1 MAQKVSTYMSN
12 FLNRVFTNVY
22 LILVLQLVS
31 LYSTS
36 LSADSNEKLI
46 LPVDLTKLNWYAK
59 QGFAA
64 TDASQDQTIDQTE
77 YKKINNFPIIL
88 NSIYKIPISNDSV
101 KEFTLQC
108 NFQLNLE
115 RIDKGKELAFLFSGI
130 GESWEVYLNG
140 EKIKDEFGLENNQ
153 IVKYKTTRNSIIT
166 IPYDLLREK
175 NNLTIHIAGSAPSSF
190 LAPNSLSGLR
200 FKDGYILDYEK
211 RLQESIQQTTL
222 LLFNAVYIFFGLYHL
237 FFFIRWTEKK
247 YNLYF
252 AIFSI
257 SISIYFLSFSN
268 IAFTKFEDTRS
279 LLFFAYVS
287 QPIAVMSFILFLY
300 DYFYPSRK
308 LSLFI
313 KYAILSNLIIVLAFC
328 IFKINFFH
336 TFLFSW
342 YILIIPQIGYIFYFI
357 INATRK
363 GLKDS
368 VLMASSILV
377 ILLVVIWEIIDTIVF
392 QTGIRFLQFA
402 YFGFILSM
410 VIILA
415 NRFIEINWETRRLNI
430 ELTHE
435 RDSFSKFVPTQFL
448 DMLGKSSAKDI
459 SLGECKLQEMTIL
472 FADIRDFTS
481 LSESMSP
488 EENFRF
494 INSYLKKMSPVIE
507 KNNGFIDKF
516 IGDAIMAIFHLPDE
530 GLKASIEMIE
540 ELQKLN
546 DGRNRA
552 GYRPLRIGIGL
563 NTGML
568 MMGTIGHE
576 DRLSTTVIGD
586 TVNLSARLESL
597 TKEYFTPILVSE
609 FTVSKLQEDNKEYLR
624 EIDSVV
630 VKGKTN
636 SVKIFECF
644 KIDSDDL
651 IEKKIHSR
659 KEFTEAVSFLE
670 SEDYETALEKFLK
683 LKDILIGDVI
693 LSFHIIRCQEM
704 IDSMKKRVKV
714 AS

>member
-1 MAQKVSTYMSN
+1 
-12 FLNRVFTNVY
+12 
-22 LILVLQLVS
+22 
-31 LYSTS
+31 
-36 LSADSNEKLI
+36 
-46 LPVDLTKLNWYAK
+46 
-59 QGFAA
+59 
-64 TDASQDQTIDQTE
+64 
-77 YKKINNFPIIL
+77 
-88 NSIYKIPISNDSV
+88 
-101 KEFTLQC
+101 
-108 NFQLNLE
+108 
-115 RIDKGKELAFLFSGI
+115 
-130 GESWEVYLNG
+130 
-140 EKIKDEFGLENNQ
+140 
-153 IVKYKTTRNSIIT
+153 
-166 IPYDLLREK
+166 
-175 NNLTIHIAGSAPSSF
+175 
-190 LAPNSLSGLR
+190 
-200 FKDGYILDYEK
+200 
-211 RLQESIQQTTL
+211 
-222 LLFNAVYIFFGLYHL
+222 
-237 FFFIRWTEKK
+237 
-247 YNLYF
+247 
-252 AIFSI
+252 
-257 SISIYFLSFSN
+257 
-268 IAFTKFEDTRS
+268 
-279 LLFFAYVS
+279 
-287 QPIAVMSFILFLY
+287 
-300 DYFYPSRK
+300 
-308 LSLFI
+308 
-313 KYAILSNLIIVLAFC
+313 
-328 IFKINFFH
+328 
-336 TFLFSW
+336 
-342 YILIIPQIGYIFYFI
+342 
-357 INATRK
+357 
-363 GLKDS
+363 
-368 VLMASSILV
+368 
-377 ILLVVIWEIIDTIVF
+377 
-392 QTGIRFLQFA
+392 
-402 YFGFILSM
+402 
-410 VIILA
+410 
-415 NRFIEINWETRRLNI
+415 
-430 ELTHE
+430 
-435 RDSFSKFVPTQFL
+435 
-448 DMLGKSSAKDI
+448 
-459 SLGECKLQEMTIL
+459 MTIL

>member
-1 MAQKVSTYMSN
+1 MSN
-12 FLNRVFTNVY
+12 FLNRLFIIPT
-22 LILVLQLVS
+22 LIFFFVTLAIS
-31 LYSTS
+31 N
-36 LSADSNEKLI
+36 LSADANENLI
-46 LPVDLTKLNWYAK
+46 LPVDLTKLNWYVK

-64 TDASQDQTIDQTE
+64 GDVLQDHTINQTE
-77 YKKINNFPIIL
+77 YKEIKNFPIIF
-88 NSIYKIPISNDSV
+88 NSIYKIPIATDSV
-101 KEFTLQC
+101 KEFTLKC
-108 NFQLNLE
+108 NFQLNME

-130 GESWEVYLNG
+130 GESWEIYLNG
-140 EKIKDEFGLENNQ
+140 EKIKDEFKIVNNQ

-166 IPYDLLREK
+166 IPYDLLKEN
-175 NNLTIHIAGSAPSSF
+175 NNLTIHTAGFPPTSF

-300 DYFYPSRK
+300 DYFYPSK
-308 LSLFI
+308 KISLFL
-313 KYAILSNLIIVLAFC
+313 KYTIVSNLMIVLAFC
-328 IFKINFFH
+328 FFKVNFFH
-336 TFLFSW
+336 TFLFTW

-368 VLMASSILV
+368 VPMASSILV

-448 DMLGKSSAKDI
+448 DLLGKSSAKDI

-488 EENFRF
+488 EENFKF

-516 IGDAIMAIFHLPDE
+516 IGDAIMAIFQLPEE

-546 DGRNRA
+546 EGRNSA

-609 FTVSKLQEDNKEYLR
+609 FTMINLPEAEKEFLR
-624 EIDSVV
+624 EIDSVI

-636 SVKIFECF
+636 AVKIFECF
-644 KIDSDDL
+644 KNDSEDL
-651 IEKKIHSR
+651 KIQKKKCI

-670 SEDYETALEKFLK
+670 EEDYATALDKFLK
-683 LKDILIGDVI
+683 LKDILVGDVI

-704 IDSMKKRVKV
+704 IDSMKKRAKV

>member
-1 MAQKVSTYMSN
+1 MHICKLKKA
-12 FLNRVFTNVY
+12 FLVN
-22 LILVLQLVS
+22 ILVFISFFSIPITV
-31 LYSTS
+31 
-36 LSADSNEKLI
+36 SADDYI
-46 LPVDLTKLNWYAK
+46 LPVNLTKIKWYVK
-59 QGFAA
+59 LGFTQA
-64 TDASQDQTIDQTE
+64 DINPSQSVLDSNT
-77 YKKINNFPIIL
+77 YKEVNNLPIIL
-88 NSIYKIPISNDSV
+88 NPIFKVPISFDTLN
-101 KEFTLQC
+101 EFALTC
-108 NFQLNLE
+108 NFRINLD
-115 RIDKGKELAFLFSGI
+115 RVDKGKELAFLFPGI
-130 GESWEVYLNG
+130 GETWEVYLNG
-140 EKIKDEFGLENNQ
+140 EKIKDEFGIENNE
-153 IVKYKTTRNSIIT
+153 ITKYKTLRNAIVSIPYGLLKEENQIT
-166 IPYDLLREK
+166 IHL
-175 NNLTIHIAGSAPSSF
+175 AGYAPTSF
-190 LAPNSLSGLR
+190 LSPNILLGLR
-200 FKDGYILDYEK
+200 FKEGYIIDYEK
-211 RLQESIQQTTL
+211 KIEDSIEQTSL

-252 AIFSI
+252 GVFSI
-257 SISIYFLSFSN
+257 SISTYFLAFSN
-268 IAFTKFEDTRS
+268 IAFEYFNDTRP
-279 LLFFAYVS
+279 LLFLAYVS
-287 QPIAVMSFILFLY
+287 QPMALMSFILFLF
-300 DYFYPSRK
+300 DYFYPSK
-308 LSLFI
+308 AFSKFI
-313 KYAILSNLIIVLAFC
+313 KYTIISNAFIIIAFC
-328 IFKINFFH
+328 IFKVNFYLS
-336 TFLFSW
+336 FLYLW
-342 YILIIPQIGYIFYFI
+342 YMLIISQIFYIFYFI
-357 INATRK
+357 ISSTRK
-363 GLKDS
+363 GLKDAIS
-368 VLMASSILV
+368 MASSILI
-377 ILLVVIWEIIDTIVF
+377 ILLVVIWEILDTIFF
-392 QTGIRFLQFA
+392 QTGIKLLQFA
-402 YFGFILSM
+402 YFAFIISM

-448 DMLGKSSAKDI
+448 DLLGKSSAKDI

-488 EENFRF
+488 EENFKF

-516 IGDAIMAIFHLPDE
+516 IGDAIMAIFQLPEE

-546 DGRNRA
+546 EGRNSA

-609 FTVSKLQEDNKEYLR
+609 FTMINLPEAEKEFLR
-624 EIDSVV
+624 EIDSVI

-636 SVKIFECF
+636 AVKIFECF
-644 KIDSDDL
+644 KNDSEDL
-651 IEKKIHSR
+651 KIQKKKCI

-670 SEDYETALEKFLK
+670 EEDYATALDKFLK
-683 LKDILIGDVI
+683 LKDILVGDVI

-704 IDSMKKRVKV
+704 IDSMKKRTKV

>member
-1 MAQKVSTYMSN
+1 MSN
-12 FLNRVFTNVY
+12 FLNRLLTIPFF
-22 LILVLQLVS
+22 IFFF
-31 LYSTS
+31 
-36 LSADSNEKLI
+36 LSIALSNITADSNEKLI
-46 LPVDLTKLNWYAK
+46 LPVDLTKLNWYVK

-64 TDASQDQTIDQTE
+64 SDVFEDHTTNQAVYT
-77 YKKINNFPIIL
+77 KISKFPIIL
-88 NSIYKIPISNDSV
+88 NSIYKIPISTDSV
-101 KEFTLQC
+101 KEFTLKC
-108 NFQLNLE
+108 NFQLNME

-130 GESWEVYLNG
+130 GESWEIYLNG
-140 EKIKDEFGLENNQ
+140 EKIKDEFGILNNQ
-153 IVKYKTTRNSIIT
+153 IIKYKTTRNSIIT
-166 IPYDLLREK
+166 IPYELLKE
-175 NNLTIHIAGSAPSSF
+175 NNDLTIHTAGFPPTSF

-222 LLFNAVYIFFGLYHL
+222 LLFNAVYVFFGLYHL

-268 IAFTKFEDTRS
+268 IAFAKFEDTRS

-308 LSLFI
+308 ISSFI
-313 KYAILSNLIIVLAFC
+313 KYTIASNLFIVLTFC
-328 IFKINFFH
+328 FFKVNFFH
-336 TFLFSW
+336 TFLFTW

-368 VLMASSILV
+368 VPMASSILV

-488 EENFRF
+488 EENFKF
-494 INSYLKKMSPVIE
+494 INSYLKKMSPVIK

-516 IGDAIMAIFHLPDE
+516 IGDAIMAIFHLPEE
-530 GLKASIEMIE
+530 GLKASIQMIE
-540 ELQKLN
+540 ELQALN
-546 DGRNRA
+546 EGRNNA

-609 FTVSKLQEDNKEYLR
+609 FTMINLPEKEKEFLR
-624 EIDSVV
+624 EVDSVI

-636 SVKIFECF
+636 AVKIFECF
-644 KIDSDDL
+644 ANDSEDLKIQ
-651 IEKKIHSR
+651 KKKCI

-670 SEDYETALEKFLK
+670 AEDYVTALDKFLK
-683 LKDILIGDVI
+683 LKDILVGDVI

-704 IDSMKKRVKV
+704 IDSMKKRAKV